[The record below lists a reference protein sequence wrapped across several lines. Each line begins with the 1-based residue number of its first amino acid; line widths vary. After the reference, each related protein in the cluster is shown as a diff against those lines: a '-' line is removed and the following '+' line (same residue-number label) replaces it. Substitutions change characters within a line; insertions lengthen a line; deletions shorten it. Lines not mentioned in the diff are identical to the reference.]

1 MNTIVTAKRHS
12 ARDLGKIVL
21 FSLIWAALMA
31 LSAAGM
37 LSLSR
42 DGVFGDEA
50 RQLTWLFALGG
61 FVALPVARLC
71 LGLVPDDWSKTQR
84 FASAFI
90 LVGAA
95 TVGFTAL
102 FFSISFQAYFSQWHD
117 DHLSKRLVFE
127 TVFTIL
133 SAFYQFLV
141 LGLRLYIPF
150 GLIALTGAAWAFA
163 QRRI

>member
-1 MNTIVTAKRHS
+1 MKAIVPAKRYC
-12 ARDLGKIVL
+12 ARYLGRTL
-21 FSLIWAALMA
+21 LLSLIWAALMA

-37 LSLSR
+37 LGWSR
-42 DGVFGDEA
+42 DGVFGNEA
-50 RQLTWLFALGG
+50 WQLTWFFALGG
-61 FVALPVARLC
+61 FVAWSVARLF
-71 LGLVPDDWSKTQR
+71 LGLVPDGWSKTQR
-84 FASAFI
+84 FAAAFI